1 MERATVG
8 SEILGRHTSPPA
20 AGREESE
27 GAIWVLLGGHAGD
40 NRQMLTLADAVGMPY
55 SAKKLATNGRLS
67 LVDLILGRS
76 DANVAA
82 EVRTRLAPPWPRGV
96 LTSGGR
102 TVAIARWIRRR
113 SGGRTKLIHVGR
125 PWAPLAWFD
134 LVVTTPQYDLPARP
148 NVLTN
153 LMPLTAVET
162 DAPPIPAA
170 LHDRLAALRRPWITL
185 LIGADRAPYRFDDD
199 AIAALARRATSLAE
213 ESKGSVIAL
222 AGPRT
227 PATLMRALGRQLP
240 ESSYVRAWDDGAN
253 PYPALR
259 RCSDRLVVTEDSA
272 AMLAEA
278 LAGGPVVEVFK
289 LPQRPR
295 AGRTINRHFRRL
307 ATHRAW
313 LGRLRH
319 ALIGT
324 GVLTSVRELSLYHD
338 ALARAGLLAGGPA
351 VVVRQRRELAV
362 AARRARQILHASEKA
377 VAAHR
382 SRERSRAGHVV
393 GARE

>member
-1 MERATVG
+1 MKRTIVA
-8 SEILGRHTSPPA
+8 SEILGRRTSPPA
-20 AGREESE
+20 GGQEEPE
-27 GAIWVLLGGHAGD
+27 AAIWVLLGNHAGD
-40 NRQMLTLADAVGMPY
+40 NRQMLTLADAVGLPY
-55 SAKKLATNGRLS
+55 TARKLPTNGRLS

-76 DANVAA
+76 DAKVAA

-153 LMPLTAVET
+153 LMPLTAVE
-162 DAPPIPAA
+162 AEPPPIPAA
-170 LHDRLAALRRPWITL
+170 LCDRLAALRRPWITL
-185 LIGADRAPYRFDDD
+185 LIGADRAPYRFDAE

-213 ESKGSVIAL
+213 ENDGSVIAL

-227 PATLMRALGRQLP
+227 PAALMRALGGQLP
-240 ESSYVRAWDDGAN
+240 KSSFVRVWGDGAN

-259 RCSDRLVVTEDSA
+259 HRSDRLIVTEDSA

-278 LAGGPVVEVFK
+278 LAGGPVVEVFE
-289 LPQRPR
+289 LPQRPS

-307 ATHRAW
+307 AACRPW

-319 ALIGT
+319 ALIER

-338 ALARAGLLAGGPA
+338 ALERAGLWAGGPTA
-351 VVVRQRRELAV
+351 AMRLSRELAV
-362 AARRARQILHASEKA
+362 AASRVRRILNARDKA
-377 VAAHR
+377 VAAPRSHR
-382 SRERSRAGHVV
+382 CSTAGQVV
-393 GARE
+393 GAHE